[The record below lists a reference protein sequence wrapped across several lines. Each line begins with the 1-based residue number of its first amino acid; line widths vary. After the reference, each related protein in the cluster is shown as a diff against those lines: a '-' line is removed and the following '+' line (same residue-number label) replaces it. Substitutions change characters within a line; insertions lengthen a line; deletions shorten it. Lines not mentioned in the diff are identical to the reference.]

1 MRSAGITSLGV
12 KMYRKETAVYTRGS
26 IYGHGPG
33 QKGEEGDRRR
43 RSVWTRPTRIRA
55 RSFNQP
61 AVQPSNHSSD
71 QSPQRSERHLALKQ
85 SVVPRE
91 YRETTTMREK
101 GRIRRGRGRGMPRGK
116 EKERV
121 SDTISPPCT
130 VCRIQPMASSFH
142 PLLFSPGR
150 AGVRSNRTEK
160 SACATERQAANENSS
175 CLSRERRYLKTL
187 WPSMTLPGAGDLSRF
202 QTIILPPRTPSASPH
217 GISACDLHARLP
229 VDTYR

>member
-1 MRSAGITSLGV
+1 
-12 KMYRKETAVYTRGS
+12 MYRKETAVYTRGS

-61 AVQPSNHSSD
+61 AVQPSNHPSD

-101 GRIRRGRGRGMPRGK
+101 GRRIRRGRGRGMPRGK

-142 PLLFSPGR
+142 PCCFLRDAQESGPIVQRNRR
-150 AGVRSNRTEK
+150 ARQNAKLRTRTARASHEKGATSRRSR
-160 SACATERQAANENSS
+160 RQ
-175 CLSRERRYLKTL
+175 
-187 WPSMTLPGAGDLSRF
+187 
-202 QTIILPPRTPSASPH
+202 
-217 GISACDLHARLP
+217 
-229 VDTYR
+229 